1 MSEKIKLFVGLAAFS
16 LAILLLGVEEAMRV
30 FGAHPSQMS
39 LINTVIVTSLIVG
52 IVGMLATAF
61 DNTSERELARA
72 LRGE

>member
-1 MSEKIKLFVGLAAFS
+1 
-16 LAILLLGVEEAMRV
+16 
-30 FGAHPSQMS
+30 MS